1 MMDILYEDDDI
12 IVVCKPSGIAVQS
25 GRIGEPDLV
34 SELKKYL
41 KTDYIGIV
49 HRLDQPVQG
58 LLVFGRTRQAA
69 ASLSAQIRD
78 LKTVGFNKRYDA
90 ISVLKRGNI
99 PKSGRLTDR
108 IVTDRTH
115 NLSFITDKPDEG
127 REAILEYTM
136 SEMSGEVCRVCP
148 GLEPDGQD
156 VFAHIKIDLVTGRRH
171 QIRLQLSNAGM
182 PIVGDR
188 KYGVVPEGY
197 KGDICLAA
205 TELSFRHP
213 SSDER
218 MMFDAE
224 PSFARGQFLR

>member
-78 LKTVGFNKRYDA
+78 SKTVGFNKRYDA

-108 IVTDRTH
+108 IATDRTR
-115 NLSFITDKPDEG
+115 NISFITDKPDTG
-127 REAILEYTM
+127 KDAVLDYTM
-136 SEMSGEVCRVCP
+136 RELPGKVCSQIP
-148 GLEPDGQD
+148 GIRSVGRY
-156 VFAHIKIDLVTGRRH
+156 VFAHIKVDLITGRRH

>member
-1 MMDILYEDDDI
+1 MRLSYDKLWKVMKNNKLR
-12 IVVCKPSGIAVQS
+12 K
-25 GRIGEPDLV
+25 GEL
-34 SELKKYL
+34 
-41 KTDYIGIV
+41 
-49 HRLDQPVQG
+49 
-58 LLVFGRTRQAA
+58 AA
-69 ASLSAQIRD
+69 AAEVS
-78 LKTVGFNKRYDA
+78 
-90 ISVLKRGNI
+90 
-99 PKSGRLTDR
+99 
-108 IVTDRTH
+108 
-115 NLSFITDKPDEG
+115 
-127 REAILEYTM
+127 EYTM